1 MSYLVLAR
9 KWRPQVFEE
18 VVGQRPITQTLQN
31 AISQNRVAHAFL
43 FTGARGVGKT
53 STARIL
59 AKALNCEQGPRIN
72 PCNQCASCQEISSGI
87 SMDVIEID
95 GASNRG
101 IDEIRELRENVRY
114 TPAKSRYKIY
124 IIDEVH
130 MLTRE
135 AFNALLKTLE
145 EPPPHIIFVFATTE
159 PHKIPATILSR
170 CQRYDFKRIPM
181 REILGSLKKIV
192 GEEKVQI
199 SQRALLSITQ
209 ESEGSLRDAQ
219 SLLDQVISYGG
230 KEIRDEDIVE
240 VLGLI
245 DRKILN
251 DTIEA
256 IADRNAERCL
266 EVIEHV
272 YHYGVDLQHF
282 CRELLQYLRHLI
294 LIKVSQHPEGLM
306 EMPEEEMEILKKQA
320 DKFEF
325 DQLNHLFNVLLK
337 GEEEIAQSTFPRT
350 MLEMTLIRMATL
362 RPVLPVDDILKKLE
376 GFEKDYP
383 EGEPPHS
390 VEPSPRV
397 KIMHSKSTQ
406 MQRGKK
412 EKESSPS
419 GHEKTEKG
427 QGAGRRNLSA
437 DEAEAGRAVPR
448 DEMRGPDELEEG
460 VGDQGLSQR
469 VKEETWKGLVDFTR
483 AKNPII
489 GSFLALGSLI
499 HVSDDKI
506 EIGFEKDSFH
516 YERIVEKENRSQ
528 LESICHEYLQRKAKL
543 IVASLD
549 QGGVSRGR
557 MAIEEERKG
566 RHSSEKPLMKEG
578 EGDSLIQEALRLFDG
593 KIVET

>member
-18 VVGQRPITQTLQN
+18 VVGQRHITQTLQN

-59 AKALNCEQGPRIN
+59 AKALNCEKGPCLN
-72 PCNQCASCQEISSGI
+72 PCNQCTTCNEISSGI

-170 CQRYDFKRIPM
+170 CQRYDFKRISI

-192 GEEKVQI
+192 EKEEIQI
-199 SQRALLSITQ
+199 SQRSLLSIAQ

-230 KEIRDEDIVE
+230 KEIRDEDIVD

-245 DRKILN
+245 DRKILS
-251 DTIEA
+251 DTIDA
-256 IADRNAERCL
+256 IADKDGNRCM
-266 EVIEHV
+266 EMIEHV

-306 EMPEEEMEILKKQA
+306 EVPGEEMEIFKRQA
-320 DKFEF
+320 EKFDF
-325 DQLNHLFNVLLK
+325 DQLNHLFNLLLK
-337 GEEEIAQSTFPRT
+337 GEEEMAQSTFPRT
-350 MLEMTLIRMATL
+350 MLEMTLIRLATF
-362 RPVLPVDDILKKLE
+362 RPFLPIDDIVKKLE
-376 GFEKDYP
+376 ALEKSHPQSESP
-383 EGEPPHS
+383 ES
-390 VEPSPRV
+390 ADPSSSV
-397 KIMHSKSTQ
+397 KIMDS
-406 MQRGKK
+406 RNVPRERVKK
-412 EKESSPS
+412 EGSAS
-419 GHEKTEKG
+419 GQEKG
-427 QGAGRRNLSA
+427 ERG
-437 DEAEAGRAVPR
+437 AEAGTHKLSTGSAGGTGSFPKEHVKL
-448 DEMRGPDELEEG
+448 PDDLEEG
-460 VGDQGLSQR
+460 VEDKEGSLNI
-469 VKEETWKGLVDFTR
+469 KEETWRGLVDFTR
-483 AKNPII
+483 ARNPII
-489 GSFLALGSLI
+489 GSFLALGSLVRI
-499 HVSDDKI
+499 SDDTI

-516 YERIVEKENRSQ
+516 YERIAEKENRSQ
-528 LESICHEYLQRKAKL
+528 LESICHEYLQKKAKV
-543 IVASLD
+543 IISSLD
-549 QGGVSRGR
+549 QGKAAKAR
-557 MAIEEERKG
+557 MAFERERTDGNVSEEPWTKKREE
-566 RHSSEKPLMKEG
+566 S
-578 EGDSLIQEALRLFDG
+578 SLIQEALRLFDG
-593 KIVET
+593 KIVES

>member
-1 MSYLVLAR
+1 
-9 KWRPQVFEE
+9 
-18 VVGQRPITQTLQN
+18 
-31 AISQNRVAHAFL
+31 
-43 FTGARGVGKT
+43 
-53 STARIL
+53 
-59 AKALNCEQGPRIN
+59 
-72 PCNQCASCQEISSGI
+72 
-87 SMDVIEID
+87 MDVIEID

-192 GEEKVQI
+192 DEEKVQI

-209 ESEGSLRDAQ
+209 EAEGSLRDAQ

-230 KEIRDEDIVE
+230 REIRDEDIIE
-240 VLGLI
+240 VLGLV

-251 DTIEA
+251 DTIGA
-256 IADRNAERCL
+256 IADRNAERCM
-266 EVIEHV
+266 EMVERV

-306 EMPEEEMEILKKQA
+306 ELPEEEMEILKKQA
-320 DKFEF
+320 NKFEF
-325 DQLNHLFNVLLK
+325 DQLNHLFNLLLK

-362 RPVLPVDDILKKLE
+362 RPVLPVDDILRKLE
-376 GFEKDYP
+376 GLERNYSG
-383 EGEPPHS
+383 GETPHS
-390 VEPSPRV
+390 VEPSPPV
-397 KIMHSKSTQ
+397 KTMNSKNGQ
-406 MQRGKK
+406 AQRDKK
-412 EKESSPS
+412 QTSPS

-427 QGAGRRNLSA
+427 EGAGGQKLSA
-437 DEAEAGRAVPR
+437 DLAGEGRAVPR
-448 DEMRGPDELEEG
+448 DEMKGSGELEQG
-460 VGDQGLSQR
+460 VGDKGLSQR
-469 VKEETWKGLVDFTR
+469 VREETWKGLVDFTR
-483 AKNPII
+483 ARNPII

-516 YERIVEKENRSQ
+516 YERIMEKENRSQ
-528 LESICHEYLQRKAKL
+528 LESICHDYLQRKATL
-543 IVASLD
+543 IVSSLD

-557 MAIEEERKG
+557 IAIEEERKG
-566 RHSSEKPLMKEG
+566 QNSSEKPLMKEG
-578 EGDSLIQEALRLFDG
+578 EGNSLIQEALRLFDG

>member
-72 PCNQCASCQEISSGI
+72 PCNQCASCQEISSGN

-181 REILGSLKKIV
+181 KEIFGSLKRIV
-192 GEEKVQI
+192 DEEKVQI

-256 IADRNAERCL
+256 IADRNPERC
-266 EVIEHV
+266 IEMIERV

-282 CRELLQYLRHLI
+282 CRELLQCLRHLI
-294 LIKVSQHPEGLM
+294 LIKVSQHPEGFM
-306 EMPEEEMEILKKQA
+306 ELLEEEMEVLKKQA

-325 DQLNHLFNVLLK
+325 DQLNHLFNLLLK
-337 GEEEIAQSTFPRT
+337 GEEEMAQSTFPRT
-350 MLEMTLIRMATL
+350 MLEMTLIRMATFPPL
-362 RPVLPVDDILKKLE
+362 LPIDDILKKLDE
-376 GFEKDYP
+376 FGRP
-383 EGEPPHS
+383 SSEGEPSHP
-390 VEPSPRV
+390 V
-397 KIMHSKSTQ
+397 KVVTPKNTQ
-406 MQRGKK
+406 MERS
-412 EKESSPS
+412 EKATSPS
-419 GHEKTEKG
+419 GQGKVEKG
-427 QGAGRRNLSA
+427 
-437 DEAEAGRAVPR
+437 
-448 DEMRGPDELEEG
+448 EG
-460 VGDQGLSQR
+460 VGRQKLSTGMTAETGSLPQDKVKKSDEMDEGAGDRGASQR
-469 VKEETWKGLVDFTR
+469 IKEETWKGLVDFTR
-483 AKNPII
+483 ARNPII

-516 YERIVEKENRSQ
+516 YERIMEKENRNQ

-543 IVASLD
+543 VVSSVD

-557 MAIEEERKG
+557 VVFEEERKG
-566 RHSSEKPLMKEG
+566 RNPSEKPMKEG

-593 KIVET
+593 KIVER

>member
-9 KWRPQVFEE
+9 KWRPQVFED
-18 VVGQRPITQTLQN
+18 VVGQRHITQTLQN
-31 AISQNRVAHAFL
+31 AISQERVAHAFL

-59 AKALNCEQGPRIN
+59 AKALNCEKGPQIN
-72 PCNQCASCQEISSGI
+72 PCNQCTTCHEISSGT

-170 CQRYDFKRIPM
+170 CQRYDFKRIPL
-181 REILGSLKKIV
+181 REIIGSLKKIV
-192 GEEKVQI
+192 EEEKVQM
-199 SQRALLSITQ
+199 SQRALLSIAQ

-230 KEIRDEDIVE
+230 KEIRDEDMVE

-245 DRKILN
+245 DRKILY

-256 IADRNAERCL
+256 IASQDAEGCMG
-266 EVIEHV
+266 VIDHV

-282 CRELLQYLRHLI
+282 CRELLQYFRNLI
-294 LIKVSQHPEGLM
+294 LMKVSEHPEGLM
-306 EMPEEEMEILKKQA
+306 ELPEEDLEILKKQA
-320 DKFEF
+320 ERFEF
-325 DQLNHLFNVLLK
+325 DQLSHLFNLLLK

-350 MLEMTLIRMATL
+350 MLEMTLLRMATL
-362 RPVLPVDDILKKLE
+362 RPLLAIDEILKKLE
-376 GFEKDYP
+376 GLEKRRP
-383 EGEPPHS
+383 FVGPTEEN
-390 VEPSPRV
+390 EPSPSEGPASSKDFKKGKEVREESHRSGEETGKEEGIERGRPPKRV
-397 KIMHSKSTQ
+397 AEEVEPPSVKKMTNPDDS
-406 MQRGKK
+406 KK
-412 EKESSPS
+412 EP
-419 GHEKTEKG
+419 
-427 QGAGRRNLSA
+427 
-437 DEAEAGRAVPR
+437 
-448 DEMRGPDELEEG
+448 EG
-460 VGDQGLSQR
+460 GGISQR
-469 VKEETWKGLVDFTR
+469 VHEETWRGLVEFTR
-483 AKNPII
+483 ARNPIL
-489 GSFLALGSLI
+489 GSFLALGNLVHI
-499 HVSDDKI
+499 SDEKI

-516 YERIVEKENRSQ
+516 YERILEKENRSQ
-528 LESICHEYLQRKAKL
+528 LESICHEYLKKKAKV
-543 IVASLD
+543 IISALD
-549 QGGVSRGR
+549 QGIVS
-557 MAIEEERKG
+557 KG
-566 RHSSEKPLMKEG
+566 RVAFEAAGPARNASEKQPTKRGQENP
-578 EGDSLIQEALRLFDG
+578 IVQEALRLFNG
-593 KIVET
+593 RIVES

>member
-59 AKALNCEQGPRIN
+59 AKALNCEQGPRTN
-72 PCNQCASCQEISSGI
+72 PCNQCTSCQEISSGT

-114 TPAKSRYKIY
+114 TPAKSQYKIY

-192 GEEKVQI
+192 DEEKVQI

-230 KEIRDEDIVE
+230 REIRDEDIAE

-256 IADRNAERCL
+256 IADRNPERC
-266 EVIEHV
+266 IEMIERV

-306 EMPEEEMEILKKQA
+306 ELLEAEMEILKKQA
-320 DKFEF
+320 GKFEF
-325 DQLNHLFNVLLK
+325 DQLNHLFNLLLK
-337 GEEEIAQSTFPRT
+337 GEEEMAQSTFPRT
-350 MLEMTLIRMATL
+350 MLEMTLIRMATFHPL
-362 RPVLPVDDILKKLE
+362 LPIDDILKKLE
-376 GFEKDYP
+376 GV
-383 EGEPPHS
+383 GRTHS
-390 VEPSPRV
+390 ERESCQSLGPSLPV
-397 KIMHSKSTQ
+397 KIMDSKDAR
-406 MQRGKK
+406 MERGKK
-412 EKESSPS
+412 ETPPS
-419 GHEKTEKG
+419 GQEKTEKG
-427 QGAGRRNLSA
+427 EGVGRKKLSSGITVETGSLPG
-437 DEAEAGRAVPR
+437 DKMKES
-448 DEMRGPDELEEG
+448 DDLEEG
-460 VGDQGLSQR
+460 AGDKGASER

-483 AKNPII
+483 ARNPII

-499 HVSDDKI
+499 HVSDDEI

-516 YERIVEKENRSQ
+516 YERIMEKENRSQ

-543 IVASLD
+543 VVSSVD
-549 QGGVSRGR
+549 QGEISKGR
-557 MAIEEERKG
+557 MFFEEER
-566 RHSSEKPLMKEG
+566 RSRNSPEKPLMKEG
-578 EGDSLIQEALRLFDG
+578 EGGSLIQEALRLFDG
-593 KIVET
+593 KIVER

>member
-18 VVGQRPITQTLQN
+18 VVGQRHITQTLQN

-59 AKALNCEQGPRIN
+59 AKALNCEKGPRIN
-72 PCNQCASCQEISSGI
+72 PCNQCTACNEISSGI

-159 PHKIPATILSR
+159 PHKIPGTILSR
-170 CQRYDFKRIPM
+170 CQRYDFKRISM
-181 REILGSLKKIV
+181 REILGSLKKIIE
-192 GEEKVQI
+192 EEKIQI
-199 SQRALLSITQ
+199 SQRSLLSIAQ

-230 KEIRDEDIVE
+230 KEIRDEDIVD

-245 DRKILN
+245 DRKILS
-251 DTIEA
+251 DTIDA
-256 IADRNAERCL
+256 IADKDGDRCM
-266 EVIEHV
+266 EMIEHV

-306 EMPEEEMEILKKQA
+306 EVPEEEMESFKRQA
-320 DKFEF
+320 EKFDF
-325 DQLNHLFNVLLK
+325 DQLNHLFNLLLK
-337 GEEEIAQSTFPRT
+337 GEEEMAQSAFPRT
-350 MLEMTLIRMATL
+350 MLEMTLIRMATF
-362 RPVLPVDDILKKLE
+362 RPFLAVDDILKKLE
-376 GFEKDYP
+376 ALEKRHP
-383 EGEPPHS
+383 ERESPES
-390 VEPSPRV
+390 VDPSSSERITDSKKVSTERV
-397 KIMHSKSTQ
+397 K
-406 MQRGKK
+406 K
-412 EKESSPS
+412 EGSPP
-419 GHEKTEKG
+419 GWQKGEKG
-427 QGAGRRNLSA
+427 EGGGTQKLSTGLAGGIGSFPKKH
-437 DEAEAGRAVPR
+437 VK
-448 DEMRGPDELEEG
+448 GPDDLEEG
-460 VGDQGLSQR
+460 VEDKGGSPNIN
-469 VKEETWKGLVDFTR
+469 EETWRGLVDFTR

-489 GSFLALGSLI
+489 GSFLALGSLVHI
-499 HVSDDKI
+499 SDDKI

-528 LESICHEYLQRKAKL
+528 LESICHEYLQKKAKV
-543 IVASLD
+543 IISSLD
-549 QGGVSRGR
+549 QGKGAKGR
-557 MAIEEERKG
+557 MAFEGERTNG
-566 RHSSEKPLMKEG
+566 NVSEKPWTKGG
-578 EGDSLIQEALRLFDG
+578 EENSLIQEALRLFDG
-593 KIVET
+593 KIVER

>member
-1 MSYLVLAR
+1 
-9 KWRPQVFEE
+9 
-18 VVGQRPITQTLQN
+18 
-31 AISQNRVAHAFL
+31 
-43 FTGARGVGKT
+43 
-53 STARIL
+53 
-59 AKALNCEQGPRIN
+59 
-72 PCNQCASCQEISSGI
+72 
-87 SMDVIEID
+87 MDVIEID

-145 EPPPHIIFVFATTE
+145 EPPPHIIFVLATTE

-192 GEEKVQI
+192 DEEKVQI

-230 KEIRDEDIVE
+230 REIRDEDIVE

-256 IADRNAERCL
+256 IADRNPERC
-266 EVIEHV
+266 IEMIERV

-306 EMPEEEMEILKKQA
+306 ELLEEEMEILKKQA
-320 DKFEF
+320 EKFEF
-325 DQLNHLFNVLLK
+325 DQLNHLFNLLLK

-350 MLEMTLIRMATL
+350 MLEMTLIRMATF
-362 RPVLPVDDILKKLE
+362 RPLLPIDDILKKLE
-376 GFEKDYP
+376 GFEKYHS
-383 EGEPPHS
+383 EGEPSQS
-390 VEPSPRV
+390 VEPSLPV
-397 KIMHSKSTQ
+397 EIMNSRNAK
-406 MQRGKK
+406 MERGKK
-412 EKESSPS
+412 ETSPS
-419 GHEKTEKG
+419 GQKKAEKG
-427 QGAGRRNLSA
+427 EEVERQKLSTGLT
-437 DEAEAGRAVPR
+437 AETGSLPKGKMKES
-448 DEMRGPDELEEG
+448 DDLEERAGDKG
-460 VGDQGLSQR
+460 VSQR

-483 AKNPII
+483 ARNPII

-516 YERIVEKENRSQ
+516 YERIMEKENRSQ

-543 IVASLD
+543 VVSSVD
-549 QGGVSRGR
+549 QGGISKGR
-557 MAIEEERKG
+557 MVFEEEREG
-566 RHSSEKPLMKEG
+566 RNSSEKPLMKEG
-578 EGDSLIQEALRLFDG
+578 EGNSLVQEALRLFDG
-593 KIVET
+593 KIVER

>member
-59 AKALNCEQGPRIN
+59 AKALNCEKGPHIN
-72 PCNQCASCQEISSGI
+72 PCNQCTTCNEISSGT

-101 IDEIRELRENVRY
+101 IDEIRQLRENVRY
-114 TPAKSRYKIY
+114 TPAKSQYKIY

-145 EPPPHIIFVFATTE
+145 EPPSHIIFVFATTE
-159 PHKIPATILSR
+159 PHKIPPTILSR
-170 CQRYDFKRIPM
+170 CQRYDFKRLPM
-181 REILGSLKKIV
+181 KEILGSLKKIIE
-192 GEEKVQI
+192 EEKVQI
-199 SQRALLSITQ
+199 SQRSLLSIAQ

-230 KEIRDEDIVE
+230 KEIRDEDIIE

-245 DRKILN
+245 DRKILS

-256 IADRNAERCL
+256 IADKDAERCM

-306 EMPEEEMEILKKQA
+306 ELPEEETEILKKQA
-320 DKFEF
+320 EKFEF
-325 DQLNHLFNVLLK
+325 DQLNQLFNLLLK

-350 MLEMTLIRMATL
+350 MLEITLIRMATFRPLLPIDEIL
-362 RPVLPVDDILKKLE
+362 RKLE
-376 GFEKDYP
+376 TLGK
-383 EGEPPHS
+383 GHPHT
-390 VEPSPRV
+390 EPSPSV
-397 KIMHSKSTQ
+397 KVMDSRNVQMGKSKKEASSSGGEEEGKEKGY
-406 MQRGKK
+406 GKK
-412 EKESSPS
+412 RLSTAGGEELDALPLNPMKEP
-419 GHEKTEKG
+419 GGPEKG
-427 QGAGRRNLSA
+427 VEN
-437 DEAEAGRAVPR
+437 
-448 DEMRGPDELEEG
+448 EG
-460 VGDQGLSQR
+460 VAPK
-469 VKEETWKGLVDFTR
+469 VMEETWKGLVDFTR
-483 AKNPII
+483 ARNPII
-489 GSFLALGSLI
+489 GSFLALGSLV
-499 HVSDDKI
+499 HFSEDKI

-516 YERIVEKENRSQ
+516 YERIIEKENRNQ
-528 LESICHEYLQRKAKL
+528 LESICHEYFQKKAKV
-543 IVASLD
+543 IISSLD
-549 QGGVSRGR
+549 QEKVSRGR
-557 MAIEEERKG
+557 MALEELKTDQDP
-566 RHSSEKPLMKEG
+566 SQKPLIKGG
-578 EGDSLIQEALRLFDG
+578 EGNSLIQEALRLFNG
-593 KIVET
+593 KIVER

>member
-1 MSYLVLAR
+1 
-9 KWRPQVFEE
+9 
-18 VVGQRPITQTLQN
+18 
-31 AISQNRVAHAFL
+31 
-43 FTGARGVGKT
+43 
-53 STARIL
+53 
-59 AKALNCEQGPRIN
+59 
-72 PCNQCASCQEISSGI
+72 
-87 SMDVIEID
+87 
-95 GASNRG
+95 
-101 IDEIRELRENVRY
+101 
-114 TPAKSRYKIY
+114 
-124 IIDEVH
+124 

-192 GEEKVQI
+192 DEEKVQI

-230 KEIRDEDIVE
+230 REIRDEDIVE

-256 IADRNAERCL
+256 IADRNPERC
-266 EVIEHV
+266 IEMIERV

-306 EMPEEEMEILKKQA
+306 ELLEEEMEILKKHA

-325 DQLNHLFNVLLK
+325 DQLNHLFNLLLK
-337 GEEEIAQSTFPRT
+337 GEEEMAQSTFPRT
-350 MLEMTLIRMATL
+350 MLEMALIRMATFHPL
-362 RPVLPVDDILKKLE
+362 VPIDDILKKLE
-376 GFEKDYP
+376 GFGRTRS
-383 EGEPPHS
+383 EGES
-390 VEPSPRV
+390 SQSLKPSSPV
-397 KIMHSKSTQ
+397 KIMDSENAL
-406 MQRGKK
+406 MERGKK
-412 EKESSPS
+412 ETSPS
-419 GHEKTEKG
+419 GQEKKEKRE
-427 QGAGRRNLSA
+427 GAGRQKLSTGITVETGSLPE
-437 DEAEAGRAVPR
+437 DKMKESDSLKEGAGEKGAA
-448 DEMRGPDELEEG
+448 
-460 VGDQGLSQR
+460 QR

-483 AKNPII
+483 ARNPII
-489 GSFLALGSLI
+489 GSFLALGSLL
-499 HVSDDKI
+499 HVSDDEI

-516 YERIVEKENRSQ
+516 YERIMEKENRSQ

-543 IVASLD
+543 VVSSVD
-549 QGGVSRGR
+549 QGGISKGR
-557 MAIEEERKG
+557 MVFEQEG
-566 RHSSEKPLMKEG
+566 RGPNSPEKPLTKEG

-593 KIVET
+593 KIVER